1 MRTKPL
7 ALIVAFACLL
17 LAGCKQDAEV
27 KTALTDFDSLVLVQ
41 FDVTRA
47 SCAFI
52 HGRDARAT
60 FSNCTSTRFVYQ

>member
-27 KTALTDFDSLVLVQ
+27 KTALTDFDSYPIRLPMNWSSGLNPLQ
-41 FDVTRA
+41 TLRPA
-47 SCAFI
+47 SMMRRSI
-52 HGRDARAT
+52 LIRRKP
-60 FSNCTSTRFVYQ
+60 R